1 VREKVRAVDR
11 WQRQS
16 LNQELLDHI
25 RLEIHDVFF
34 SAPPLSL
41 SLSLSLS
48 LDLVFAF
55 FPFFF
60 LSLNFV

>member
-1 VREKVRAVDR
+1 MEGAREGAVDR

-34 SAPPLSL
+34 SAPLPLSL
-41 SLSLSLS
+41 
-48 LDLVFAF
+48 
-55 FPFFF
+55 F
-60 LSLNFV
+60 LST